1 MKIVILMG
9 SPNRKGSTNILV
21 ENFRKG
27 GLIFSGA
34 YYLHSNS
41 DRILIMRT
49 ASLPGLVR

>member
-9 SPNRKGSTNILV
+9 NPNRKGSTNILD

-27 GLIFSGA
+27 GLMFSGA

-41 DRILIMRT
+41 DQILIMRT